1 MDLGRKLVVRME
13 VAWGCVQREAFV
25 LLGAIPYIQTFN
37 LYQVT
42 HYCKIM
48 ILIKNCSFVYLQ
60 TA

>member
-1 MDLGRKLVVRME
+1 ME
-13 VAWGCVQREAFV
+13 MAWGCVQKEALV
-25 LLGAIPYIQTFN
+25 LLGVISYIIQTFN

-48 ILIKNCSFVYLQ
+48 ILIKNCSFVYFQ